1 MITSLFDYIQIADSK
16 VNNYNLCN
24 LVDEFKVESN
34 VTVYINLPRAR

>member
-1 MITSLFDYIQIADSK
+1 MISSLFDYIQILDSK

-34 VTVYINLPRAR
+34 VDVNSNNIIS